1 MKKIIVI
8 SVLFLFL
15 ASCRTSPNVTVSR
28 TSDGRYELTTSNYYC
43 NLYKNA
49 DKFSTFKNDSTTV
62 VNETD
67 VCNKCGQKFSAHE
80 TTSEHYQ
87 KDVTDK
93 NWL

>member
-8 SVLFLFL
+8 SVLFLFF

-43 NLYKNA
+43 NLYKNS

-67 VCNKCGQKFSAHE
+67 ICNKCGQKFSVHE
-80 TTSEHYQ
+80 TTSEHY
-87 KDVTDK
+87 KERATD
-93 NWL
+93 NNSL